1 MTKDYHSVQ
10 YTGEDYS
17 ATTTTTKSILYY
29 LIADTKTAGMMVL
42 RGSLAMMLMMPIT
55 LLLLLF
61 SSSLTDNNSNI
72 VVHAEKPKSRKYKP
86 LKECGLYLA
95 PSSIPG
101 AGLGMYS
108 GNKPYIVDELVSDSD
123 LMIPTWDLDYHN
135 GLDEYSFL

>member
-1 MTKDYHSVQ
+1 M
-10 YTGEDYS
+10 
-17 ATTTTTKSILYY
+17 
-29 LIADTKTAGMMVL
+29 
-42 RGSLAMMLMMPIT
+42 MMPIT
-55 LLLLLF
+55 LLLLLLLLF

-72 VVHAEKPKSRKYKP
+72 VVHAEKLSRKYKP

>member
-10 YTGEDYS
+10 YTGEDYDDNDDEVHFVLFNRRHDDS
-17 ATTTTTKSILYY
+17 R
-29 LIADTKTAGMMVL
+29 MMVL

-55 LLLLLF
+55 LLLLLLLF
-61 SSSLTDNNSNI
+61 STSLTDNNSNI